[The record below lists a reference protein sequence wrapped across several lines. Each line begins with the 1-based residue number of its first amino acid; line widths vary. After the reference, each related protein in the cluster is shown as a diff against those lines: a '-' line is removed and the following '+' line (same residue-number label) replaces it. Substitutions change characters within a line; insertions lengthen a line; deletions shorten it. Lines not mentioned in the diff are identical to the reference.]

1 VNFHILS
8 HAICAKL
15 LASIAGDLDE
25 KALKSALA
33 AFPAIIQAMLEIE
46 FRGPDEPPT
55 EGFS

>member
-25 KALKSALA
+25 
-33 AFPAIIQAMLEIE
+33 
-46 FRGPDEPPT
+46 PPT
-55 EGFS
+55 EGFATDRDSGELKSIS